1 MALINIPTQFEED
14 LTSTI
19 RKVVKKAVG
28 NKRFKGDLFDAE
40 YNIILVNITV
50 QVCDGVNINEDG
62 QIIEEAVSDS
72 LDDLNQGDDYLV
84 FALGVNRISDKKI
97 AYTVLIRAGTAVLND
112 WPQGDDLLNHIESYL
127 TDEEL
132 KASVKGI
139 LTINMNL

>member
-1 MALINIPTQFEED
+1 MALINIPTKFEED

-28 NKRFKGDLFDAE
+28 KRFRGDLFE
-40 YNIILVNITV
+40 FGYYNIMLNITV
-50 QVCDGVNINEDG
+50 EVNDGVKINPDS

-72 LDDLNQGDDYLV
+72 LDDLNQGDDYSV
-84 FALGVNRISDKKI
+84 FALDSEIISDKRI
-97 AYTVLIRAGTAVLND
+97 AYTVLIRANAAVFND
-112 WPQGDDLLNHIESYL
+112 WPQEDDLLNHIESYL

-139 LTINMNL
+139 LTKI

>member
-1 MALINIPTQFEED
+1 MALINIPTKFEED

-19 RKVVKKAVG
+19 RKVVKRAVG
-28 NKRFKGDLFDAE
+28 KRFKGDLFDAE
-40 YNIILVNITV
+40 YNFILLNITV

-72 LDDLNQGDDYLV
+72 LDDLNQGDDYFV
-84 FALGVNRISDKKI
+84 FALAVNRISDKKI
-97 AYTVLIRAGTAVLND
+97 AYTVLIRVGTAVLND

-139 LTINMNL
+139 LTKF